1 MIIYNRTEYSELTP
15 KTYQK
20 EKKRLQVELLKLQ
33 ESTIDDKKRLAIVFE
48 GRDAAGKG
56 STIKRFIEHLMPKAV
71 NVIEL
76 GIPTK
81 KENKGWFK
89 TWERLMPE
97 SGQINF
103 YDRSWYSR
111 ALIQPAMGY
120 CTQAQYKYFIKKVN
134 DWEYEQIKNGLIL
147 IKFYLSISKDSQNFR
162 FQIRE
167 NHQLKYWKLSSNDWK
182 AHQRW
187 KILTNYKEQMFNRT
201 STYLSPW
208 VVINS
213 DNKMIARLNA
223 MRYVLKHLDYNN
235 KKDLK
240 QKKWSKEPKEYEIV
254 LDDIKFSNLTQDQFN
269 ILYKLKVHES

>member
-187 KILTNYKEQMFNRT
+187 KILTNYKEQKFNRT

-223 MRYVLKHLDYNN
+223 MRYVLKHLDYNY

-269 ILYKLKVHES
+269 VLYKLKVHES